1 MKIKKQ
7 HFPIIIVVTFVAFVL
22 LGLLLGFRPARG
34 GAGHNAVVP
43 FVTVAQT
50 AVSPIIS

>member
-7 HFPIIIVVTFVAFVL
+7 YFPIIIVITFVVFVL
-22 LGLLLGFRPARG
+22 VGLLLGFRPTHG
-34 GAGHNAVVP
+34 GGGHNVVVP

-50 AVSPIIS
+50 AVSPLIS